1 MGGVGG
7 GPCDYCVSPSP
18 FDLDFGTFDF
28 GTSDLGLTINN
39 LMTFCI
45 LMLLLP
51 NYMMDLVVYLEDK
64 VCDENFGFQVPGRI
78 VGMIALI
85 PFSISPFFVMKK
97 LSKF

>member
-1 MGGVGG
+1 MILS
-7 GPCDYCVSPSP
+7 CVPQSGQNI
-18 FDLDFGTFDF
+18 LEKAKIV
-28 GTSDLGLTINN
+28 LINN

-51 NYMMDLVVYLEDK
+51 NYVMDLVVYLEDK
-64 VCDENFGFQVPGRI
+64 VCDENLGFEVPGRI
-78 VGMIALI
+78 TGMISLI

>member
-1 MGGVGG
+1 MILS
-7 GPCDYCVSPSP
+7 CVPQSGQNI
-18 FDLDFGTFDF
+18 LEKAKIV
-28 GTSDLGLTINN
+28 LINN

-51 NYMMDLVVYLEDK
+51 NYVMDLVVYLEDK
-64 VCDENFGFQVPGRI
+64 VCDENFGLEVPGRI
-78 VGMIALI
+78 AGMIALI